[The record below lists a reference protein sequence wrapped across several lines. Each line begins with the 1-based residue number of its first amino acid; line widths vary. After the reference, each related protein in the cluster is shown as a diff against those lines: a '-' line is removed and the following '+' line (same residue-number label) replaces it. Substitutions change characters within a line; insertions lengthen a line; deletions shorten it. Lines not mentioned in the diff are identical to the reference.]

1 MSRMSNERILTKGS
15 KIFSENSSCATVYDL
30 YHFYCLRK
38 SLFDFEASGITTS
51 VPSQTIEKFC
61 LQLKLSIING
71 IAVIVFTLLYSVSVL
86 ICCIILRFLKRRL
99 TSIFRV
105 PKKQG
110 HKEKKTFWKSLLSS
124 AKMQLL
130 EYCDKKVLKK
140 GTKKPWQE
148 LDFTTNIGI
157 LNKKDKSPK
166 KSYKFLEEDAP
177 IKPLVLNEDNKEII
191 EEKRN
196 KKSTSRT
203 SIKVADAIKS
213 DATEFCYSTPEI
225 KKIPKKEEEKC
236 SSYAEAG
243 TYVCF
248 DSEESSNESDFDL
261 LDK

>member
-1 MSRMSNERILTKGS
+1 MVKHQSETPLQ
-15 KIFSENSSCATVYDL
+15 KI
-30 YHFYCLRK
+30 
-38 SLFDFEASGITTS
+38 
-51 VPSQTIEKFC
+51 
-61 LQLKLSIING
+61 II
-71 IAVIVFTLLYSVSVL
+71 
-86 ICCIILRFLKRRL
+86 RFLKQRL

-130 EYCDKKVLKK
+130 EYCDKKVLKE

-148 LDFTTNIGI
+148 LNFTTKIGI

-191 EEKRN
+191 EEKLN

-203 SIKVADAIKS
+203 SIKAADVIKS
-213 DATEFCYSTPEI
+213 DATGFCYNTPEI
-225 KKIPKKEEEKC
+225 KKIPKREEEKY